1 MQRIGK
7 YELLRKLGSGA
18 TSEVYL
24 ARDPFA
30 DQVVAIKLA
39 NPAIFRQ
46 GNAGKRY
53 AHLFQNEAALVGR
66 LKHPHIVQIHD
77 AVVNEENCYIVMEYV
92 PGATLEQYT
101 QPGQLLPVDRVLELI
116 FKCTLALNFA
126 QRAGITHRDIK
137 PANLL
142 LSGESGIKISDFG
155 AAIHTHANELTQVAL
170 IGSPPY
176 MSPEQ
181 INQQDLDHRT
191 DIYSLGVVMFQLL
204 TGTLP
209 FDADTTYQTIFQV
222 INEPAPPPSTRR
234 AGLPHALDQ
243 IVEKAMAKNRE
254 LRYPSWETFA
264 NDLAAAAR
272 NLELTL
278 VHQNEFADT
287 QKFSALRHMP
297 FFQDFSDVEIWE
309 VLRFSEWQ
317 RLQAGEMIMR
327 IGEPG
332 DFFCFIVEGELQ
344 VSRDGQNLRTLGIG
358 ECLGEMSVATRLQT
372 TRTADVSARE
382 SAAVVSIRHEALE
395 LASDSC
401 RMRFYQGFVETL
413 SRRLLQS
420 DQRWLRH

>member
-1 MQRIGK
+1 MQRVGK
-7 YELLRKLGSGA
+7 YELLRKLGAGA

-30 DQVVAIKLA
+30 DQVVALKLA

-53 AHLFQNEAALVGR
+53 AHLFQNEAALVGK
-66 LKHPHIVQIHD
+66 LKHPHIVEIHD
-77 AVVNEENCYIVMEYV
+77 AVVTDELCYIVMEYV
-92 PGATLEQYT
+92 PGETLEQHT
-101 QPGQLLPVDRVLELI
+101 KPGSLLPVERVIELI

-155 AAIHTHANELTQVAL
+155 AAIHTHANDLTQVAL

-181 INQQDLDHRT
+181 INQQSLDHRT

-209 FDADTTYQTIFQV
+209 FDAETTYQTIFQV
-222 INEPAPPPSTRR
+222 INEPAPPPSSRR
-234 AGLPHALDQ
+234 AGLPAALDQ
-243 IVEKAMAKNRE
+243 IVARAMAKDIDE
-254 LRYPSWETFA
+254 RYPTWEAFA
-264 NDLAAAAR
+264 NDLASAAR
-272 NLELTL
+272 DLELTL

-287 QKFSALRHMP
+287 QKFSALRNMA
-297 FFQDFSDVEIWE
+297 FFRDFSDVEIWE
-309 VLRFSEWQ
+309 VLRFSEWH
-317 RLQAGEMIMR
+317 RLQPGEVFMSA
-327 IGEPG
+327 GEPG
-332 DFFCFIVEGELQ
+332 DFFCFIVEGELI
-344 VSRDGQNLRTLGIG
+344 VCREGHTLRILGNG
-358 ECLGEMSVATRLQT
+358 ECLGEMASTTRLQT
-372 TRTADVSARE
+372 TRTADVSAHTP
-382 SAAVVSIRHEALE
+382 AAVVSVHQNALSQ
-395 LASDSC
+395 ASDGC

-413 SRRLLQS
+413 ARRLIQA
-420 DQRWLRH
+420 DQRWVKQ

>member
-254 LRYPSWETFA
+254 LRYPNWEAFA
-264 NDLAAAAR
+264 NDLAAATR